1 MEDIYFSK
9 ISDDCL
15 TIRELNPQ
23 DSDDVFEL
31 LGNENVCLYLGIYPL
46 KNHEE
51 SLAFINKA
59 ISNYYNNDIFYL
71 GIELKNKKKI
81 IGYIGLS
88 KYDLSENTCQVVY
101 ALNEK
106 YWHQGIMP
114 KALRLF
120 VDYLIEI
127 QKKELI
133 IATHIDVNYN
143 SGQVM
148 KKAGFTRD
156 YNYDQVMVIKGKNRK
171 LIGYS
176 IKKNKE

>member
-1 MEDIYFSK
+1 MKDIYFSQ
-9 ISDDCL
+9 INDDYL
-15 TIRELNPQ
+15 IIRELKAQ
-23 DSDDVFEL
+23 DYGDILEL
-31 LGNENVCLYLGIYPL
+31 LGNKNVCLYLGIHPL
-46 KNHEE
+46 QNQNQ
-51 SLAFINKA
+51 SLAFVNQA
-59 ISNYYNNDIFYL
+59 ISDYYDKNIFYL
-71 GIELKNKKKI
+71 GVELKSERKI

-88 KYDLSENTCQVVY
+88 KYDLSEKTCQVVY

-114 KALRLF
+114 KALKLF
-120 VDYLIEI
+120 VDYLIGI

-156 YNYDQVMVIKGKNRK
+156 YNYDRVMEIKGKKRN

-176 IKKNKE
+176 IKVYKE